1 MTPDKPRLLREWMK
15 RAERNLQHA
24 EMPLGDG
31 AAENDAA
38 EVECYYAQQA
48 AEMAVKAVYVARDI
62 PFEYTHNIRF
72 LLDELGRKGVVI
84 PDEVNEAR
92 ELTGY
97 ATVTHYPLKPMEV
110 PRPLTEEHRE
120 EAARVARAVVEWA
133 KAEIAR
139 KPK

>member
-1 MTPDKPRLLREWMK
+1 MTPDKPRLLREWMR
-15 RAERNLQHA
+15 RAEGHLRHA
-24 EMPLGDG
+24 GMSLGDG
-31 AAENDAA
+31 AC
-38 EVECYYAQQA
+38 EVECHCAQQA

-72 LLDELGRKGVVI
+72 LLDELRRKGVVI

-120 EAARVARAVVEWA
+120 EAAQVARAVVEWA
-133 KAEIAR
+133 KTEIAR